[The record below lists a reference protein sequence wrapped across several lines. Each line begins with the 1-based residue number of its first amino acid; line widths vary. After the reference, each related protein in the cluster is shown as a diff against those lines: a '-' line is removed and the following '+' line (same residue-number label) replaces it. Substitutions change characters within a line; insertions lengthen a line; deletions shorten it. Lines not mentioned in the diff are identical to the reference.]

1 MENNKSV
8 STLNRMKE
16 DRQDK
21 ALKHPHTLHSKEIA
35 KLINDTLR
43 LKHDVWV
50 VTDWHLWRKKEKG
63 KVECHKRSDFDEV
76 INEYKKT
83 VKPEDLVINLGD
95 IVDGELADNKSFE
108 ELKNILKSLPGKM
121 ILVRGNND
129 LKDAGFYKS
138 CGFKYVVQA
147 FVWSNVLFTHMPIE
161 NAFDLNIHG
170 HIHGY
175 RRYWVPYT
183 NQIDAAAYDGRKKP
197 VDLLKLLRSQPIYA
211 KTIKEEPEH
220 FNESASVFDIEL
232 SNSLE
237 DPFPDE
243 EE

>member
-1 MENNKSV
+1 
-8 STLNRMKE
+8 
-16 DRQDK
+16 
-21 ALKHPHTLHSKEIA
+21 LHSKEIA

-50 VTDWHLWRKKEKG
+50 ITDLHLWRKDAKG
-63 KVECHKRSDFDEV
+63 STSCHKRSDFESV

-95 IVDGELADNKSFE
+95 LVDGELNDQKAFD
-108 ELKNILKSLPGKM
+108 ELKEIFKSLPGTKV
-121 ILVRGNND
+121 LVRGNND
-129 LKDAGFYKS
+129 LKDASFYKA

-175 RRYWVPYT
+175 KRYWVPYT
-183 NQIDAAAYDGRKKP
+183 NQIDAAAYDGRNKP

-211 KTIKEEPEH
+211 KSIKEEPEH

-232 SNSLE
+232 IGHE
-237 DPFPDE
+237 VDPFPDE

>member
-1 MENNKSV
+1 MENKT
-8 STLNRMKE
+8 TLRAKE

-50 VTDWHLWRKKEKG
+50 ITDLHLWRKDAKG
-63 KVECHKRSDFDEV
+63 STSCHKRSDFESV

-95 IVDGELADNKSFE
+95 LVDGELNDQKAFD
-108 ELKNILKSLPGKM
+108 ELKEIFKSLPGTKV
-121 ILVRGNND
+121 LVRGNND
-129 LKDAGFYKS
+129 LKDASFYKA

-175 RRYWVPYT
+175 KRYWVPYT
-183 NQIDAAAYDGRKKP
+183 NQIDAAAYDGRNKP

-211 KTIKEEPEH
+211 KSIKEEPEH

-232 SNSLE
+232 IGHE
-237 DPFPDE
+237 VDPFPDE